1 MRLVDLEGKHQVD
14 LEERRQVG
22 SEENHQVDLEEEHQ
36 EMAVVC
42 MVEQAVWDNLHTML
56 KHWEKKNNQEAFKNT
71 LLQREHRE
79 NSGDKVLQAHMEK
92 SADMMTDE

>member
-14 LEERRQVG
+14 LEERRQVDL
-22 SEENHQVDLEEEHQ
+22 EEKHQVDLEEEHQ

-56 KHWEKKNNQEAFKNT
+56 KHWEKKNNQEACKKYTFGEGA
-71 LLQREHRE
+71 QGEFW
-79 NSGDKVLQAHMEK
+79 G
-92 SADMMTDE
+92 